1 MSFIRLPC
9 RGKPGTRPLKTE
21 FGSQLIEITSRTERE
36 TQAEVGFTTS
46 TADFIDN
53 GLVLKPRVNEATEA
67 MNESLALIPK
77 VTFGKAGAGLRRR
90 KK

>member
-1 MSFIRLPC
+1 MKY
-9 RGKPGTRPLKTE
+9 GE
-21 FGSQLIEITSRTERE
+21 
-36 TQAEVGFTTS
+36 
-46 TADFIDN
+46 
-53 GLVLKPRVNEATEA
+53 TEA